1 MMLSKKEDELSV
13 ALESGQIGQWD
24 IDLRIGRLNF
34 SSTVFK
40 LLGLPED
47 HELDYSNFLM
57 FFCGETSRGRFIN
70 CLQSVLEL
78 GFPFVEEFKII
89 TTQGIDKWIRV
100 SANPVSEGSQ
110 IQKISGT
117 IIDISRYFERFPE
130 TSTIFQDAKILL
142 DSTEEMIWS
151 LTEDGTIIRGNSVFT
166 NFFKRILNRIPTSGR
181 KLFTIEKLN
190 RIDVNLFIQ
199 TLQEYFN
206 KTLQGYSVS
215 EQVKVMFLNEDF
227 GNWFDIKT
235 RLVQDSYNKQTVV
248 FHMRDISE
256 GKLSELIQETMNEKL
271 VKVNF
276 ELDRF
281 VYAVSHD
288 LRAPI
293 LAVSGLIDLLN
304 EKLSDKKVNYDCQ
317 LIIRHM
323 KKSLS
328 RIDNTVQN
336 ILNYSRNIHKLPDY
350 ELINLHAIVHQ
361 AIENHVNY
369 HKDSH
374 KIIQFITKINT
385 VIPFYSDKYRIT
397 VLLTN
402 LISNAIRFQRS
413 DAKKQFVEISFISN
427 EDIGILTVTD
437 NGEGIEDGRL
447 PFIFDMFF
455 RGSAHSEGSG
465 LGLYIV
471 NEIVKAIN
479 GSIVVSKN
487 KPYGTK
493 FEIKIPNMQKGFEE
507 W

>member
-1 MMLSKKEDELSV
+1 MLSKKEDELSV

-281 VYAVSHD
+281 VYAV
-288 LRAPI
+288 
-293 LAVSGLIDLLN
+293 
-304 EKLSDKKVNYDCQ
+304 
-317 LIIRHM
+317 
-323 KKSLS
+323 
-328 RIDNTVQN
+328 
-336 ILNYSRNIHKLPDY
+336 
-350 ELINLHAIVHQ
+350 
-361 AIENHVNY
+361 
-369 HKDSH
+369 
-374 KIIQFITKINT
+374 
-385 VIPFYSDKYRIT
+385 
-397 VLLTN
+397 
-402 LISNAIRFQRS
+402 
-413 DAKKQFVEISFISN
+413 
-427 EDIGILTVTD
+427 
-437 NGEGIEDGRL
+437 
-447 PFIFDMFF
+447 
-455 RGSAHSEGSG
+455 
-465 LGLYIV
+465 
-471 NEIVKAIN
+471 
-479 GSIVVSKN
+479 
-487 KPYGTK
+487 
-493 FEIKIPNMQKGFEE
+493 
-507 W
+507 